1 MYQPSSYPNEIFNI
15 VIQLLYLHLRKS
27 NHKKITNIAVILCSY
42 KCNGQNKS
50 LYEDHCDIM
59 NMTSWPLIKFTYT
72 LMFLLFTRFKQN
84 IWSRMCRYRKMYLP
98 PNRKDRLIIQWI
110 IDTTLSCACYNIENK
125 MKYIKVKLNH
135 LRISILTTKVVQEKT
150 SPNKSVVTES
160 MELFTDLWHC

>member
-1 MYQPSSYPNEIFNI
+1 MQRSKHKLVWRSLWHHEYD
-15 VIQLLYLHLRKS
+15 LL
-27 NHKKITNIAVILCSY
+27 TSY
-42 KCNGQNKS
+42 KV
-50 LYEDHCDIM
+50 YTDI
-59 NMTSWPLIKFTYT
+59 NVFP
-72 LMFLLFTRFKQN
+72 FTRFKQN

-98 PNRKDRLIIQWI
+98 PNRKDKLIIQWI
-110 IDTTLSCACYNIENK
+110 IDTALSCACYNIENK